1 MCGTLG
7 FSVFRERDTEQLRAQ
22 IDIISQT
29 ITAEK
34 EQAAELEL
42 KARLYNF
49 GKCKSVEEVC
59 SKLFI
64 IFSQTKMDFLLILP
78 KQKPIKPRPIR

>member
-1 MCGTLG
+1 M
-7 FSVFRERDTEQLRAQ
+7 FRERDTEQLSAQ
-22 IDIISQT
+22 IDIISKRIAT
-29 ITAEK
+29 EK

-59 SKLFI
+59 RKLFI
-64 IFSQTKMDFLLILP
+64 IFL
-78 KQKPIKPRPIR
+78 